1 MKVRSLLQSMFLEMK
16 KPAEA
21 AKQVLDQAH
30 ELKKA
35 KEKEKADALK
45 YCLDLAVQ
53 SGISRTSD
61 EFFFLTK
68 LFKSDHWRAV
78 FRYLGTSEDRLAWIY
93 KAFADPTLHSE

>member
-1 MKVRSLLQSMFLEMK
+1 MFLEMK

-45 YCLDLAVQ
+45 YC
-53 SGISRTSD
+53 
-61 EFFFLTK
+61 
-68 LFKSDHWRAV
+68 
-78 FRYLGTSEDRLAWIY
+78 
-93 KAFADPTLHSE
+93 